1 MDSSNISLSTPNG
14 AGDIS
19 RVSSE
24 VVAVDEDR
32 DPKRD
37 GFSQEPTAVPT
48 SRLSRSL
55 STLKKEAANEKTKGA
70 GIILTA
76 TSTVNTLTTDGQPK
90 GQSTKSNS
98 DDIRHDLSKTS
109 IARKLLLLSMF
120 TFAQFLDAFNNSALF
135 PAIPIIST
143 EVSFDATET
152 VWIVSAYQLT
162 FAAFLLVSGR
172 ISDVYTPKP
181 AFIAGCL
188 ILGIT
193 HLIGGFTHQ
202 KIALLVLRALG
213 GIGGALTIPSALS
226 LIVQLF
232 PNPSHQ
238 ARAIS
243 IFGSAGAIGNVT
255 GILIGAVLVQYT
267 SWSWIFWFVAIV
279 GISIG
284 SICMF
289 LIPNAI
295 RDKELNVKFDVPG
308 VGSLTIS
315 VILFI
320 FAVTSGAT
328 EGWGS
333 AYVLA
338 PLLISIALFILF
350 LVWEAYTPPNDAVL
364 PPHMWHFR
372 NFGVIVGVSLLP
384 YLWWAT
390 SFIELTSWWEQVFGW
405 SAISTAIHFLPMGIC
420 AFLISHVTGRL
431 PTYFAHKYILLF
443 GLGLAS
449 ISTILLP
456 FGDSPDTYWRYLFP
470 AFILGTSGMQI
481 VLTDSSIAI
490 FSYTPPSIA
499 GTVGAVFNCALQLGG
514 AVGLAAVSSITASV
528 DGKTPPLNPPLT
540 EFPHR
545 LDEITKDT
553 WKAAFQGRAASY
565 WFLLGILGLL
575 LICVTVFFKVDNP
588 EHHENHE
595 EKSQDDIEASPAKN

>member
-1 MDSSNISLSTPNG
+1 MDSSNISPSTPNR

-24 VVAVDEDR
+24 IVAVNDDR

-37 GFSQEPTAVPT
+37 AFSQAPTAVPT
-48 SRLSRSL
+48 PRLSRS
-55 STLKKEAANEKTKGA
+55 SSALKKEAANEKSNGA
-70 GIILTA
+70 GVILTA
-76 TSTVNTLTTDGQPK
+76 TNTIDTLTLDGQQK
-90 GQSTKSNS
+90 GQLTDSN
-98 DDIRHDLSKTS
+98 DNDIRHDLSKAST
-109 IARKLLLLSMF
+109 ARKLLLLSMF
-120 TFAQFLDAFNNSALF
+120 TLAEFLDAFNNSALF

-143 EVSFDATET
+143 ELSFDATET

-181 AFIAGCL
+181 AFIVGCL
-188 ILGIT
+188 TLGIT

-232 PNPSHQ
+232 PDPSHQ

-243 IFGSAGAIGNVT
+243 LFGSAGAIGNVL

-284 SICMF
+284 AICLF

-295 RDKELNVKFDVPG
+295 RDKELNVKFDAPG
-308 VGSLTIS
+308 VSLLTVS

-320 FAVTSGAT
+320 FAVTSGST
-328 EGWGS
+328 KGWGT

-338 PLLISIALFILF
+338 PLLISILLFVLF
-350 LVWEAYTPPNDAVL
+350 LVWEAHTPPDDAVL
-364 PPHMWHFR
+364 PPRMWRFR
-372 NFGVIVGVSLLP
+372 NFGVLVGLALLP
-384 YLWWAT
+384 YLWWVT

-405 SAISTAIHFLPMGIC
+405 TAINTAVHFLPMGIG
-420 AFLISHVTGRL
+420 AFLVSQITGRL

-443 GLGLAS
+443 GLGIA
-449 ISTILLP
+449 IIATILQP
-456 FGDSPDTYWRYLFP
+456 FGDSPDTYWPFVFP
-470 AFILGTSGMQI
+470 AFLLGTSGMMI
-481 VLTDSSIAI
+481 VYANSSIAI
-490 FSYTPPSIA
+490 FSYTPPSVA
-499 GTVGAVFNCALQLGG
+499 GTVGAVFNCALQLGS
-514 AVGLAAVSSITASV
+514 AVGLAAVSSITTSV
-528 DGKTPPLNPPLT
+528 DSKTPPLNPPLT

-553 WKAAFQGRAASY
+553 WKAAFQGRAASF
-565 WFLLGILGLL
+565 WFLLGVLSVLL
-575 LICVTVFFKVDNP
+575 VCVIVFFKVDIP
-588 EHHENHE
+588 EHHEEEE
-595 EKSQDDIEASPAKN
+595 EKKKDDVEAAPVKH